1 MEYNT
6 EKHSFF
12 SNLVK
17 MRLPR
22 LLKVKSFVNSNNN
35 IGAKNGIN
43 KYYITGDD
51 YRLIEDIK
59 NAKNEWLEADTNFQY
74 VCENEIVDYYTYVLK
89 AAQIKYEYYLKKAKE
104 RGLRLKIDYKI

>member
-1 MEYNT
+1 
-6 EKHSFF
+6 
-12 SNLVK
+12 

-22 LLKVKSFVNSNNN
+22 LLKVKAFVNSNNN

-51 YRLIEDIK
+51 YRLIEDIN

-74 VCENEIVDYYTYVLK
+74 VCENEIVDYYTYILK

-104 RGLRLKIDYKI
+104 RGVRSKIDYKI